1 MSKVNLIATAYQ
13 CYGGAWFKSGE
24 PFVAD
29 SESDASELCCIGFA
43 KLAPGTYVTRDM
55 VAVDPGT
62 PDALAEATGEV
73 RKKRQYNRRD
83 MVAAQ

>member
-29 SESDASELCCIGFA
+29 NESDASELCCIGFA
-43 KLAPGTYVTRDM
+43 MLP
-55 VAVDPGT
+55 P
-62 PDALAEATGEV
+62 ATGYATRAMEASETSAARAAPDV
-73 RKKRQYNRRD
+73 VKKRPYNRRD
-83 MVAAQ
+83 LVAAK

>member
-24 PFVAD
+24 PFVANN
-29 SESDASELCCIGFA
+29 ESDASELCCIGFA
-43 KLAPGTYVTRDM
+43 KLATGTYDTRDM
-55 VAVDPGT
+55 VAAEPG
-62 PDALAEATGEV
+62 DARAEATGEV